1 MTRWISY
8 SLIRL
13 GIFTA
18 IFVLLMALSLTW
30 WVSALLATVIAFTLS
45 YIFFY
50 RQRAELA
57 KDLENRLK
65 RRRNVDPD
73 SQSEDDALDSEGD
86 GNRENDSKNQ

>member
-18 IFVLLMALSLTW
+18 IFVLLMVLGLEW
-30 WVSALLATVIAFTLS
+30 WVSALLATVMAFALS

-57 KDLENRLK
+57 KDLENRVT

-73 SQSEDDALDSEGD
+73 SQSEDDALDSE
-86 GNRENDSKNQ
+86 NDVNSEHGSKQK

>member
-18 IFVLLMALSLTW
+18 IFVILMSLGLEW
-30 WVSALLATVIAFTLS
+30 WVSALLATVIAFALS

-57 KDLENRLK
+57 RDIQVRVERNKKKDVDSALEDEL
-65 RRRNVDPD
+65 
-73 SQSEDDALDSEGD
+73 LDSDGESESKGEGK
-86 GNRENDSKNQ
+86 EQ

>member
-18 IFVLLMALSLTW
+18 IFVILMSLGLEW
-30 WVSALLATVIAFTLS
+30 WVSALLATVMAFALS

-57 KDLENRLK
+57 RDIQARVERNKNKDVDSALEDEL
-65 RRRNVDPD
+65 
-73 SQSEDDALDSEGD
+73 LDSDGESESKGD
-86 GNRENDSKNQ
+86 GKEQ

>member
-18 IFVLLMALSLTW
+18 IFVILMSLGLEW
-30 WVSALLATVIAFTLS
+30 WVSALLATVIAFALS

-57 KDLENRLK
+57 SDIQARVERNKKKDVDSALEDEL
-65 RRRNVDPD
+65 
-73 SQSEDDALDSEGD
+73 LDSD
-86 GNRENDSKNQ
+86 GESESKGERKE